1 MSTFERSSCPTWVH
15 WQGQMLTESR
25 DMLWERGPFDM
36 PNDSRITVHS
46 GRCICMLLFWF
57 DFGFGTEWPK
67 ILQTYACMSSGL
79 ADKQSSKWV
88 YGNSL
93 VQLCKWCYFKALE
106 IQVSSLAKSL
116 IESISHSHSCIP
128 TMKSLSKVNFNVRS
142 FVILSNALDAR
153 NKHFPAWNCSTDLF
167 PWRVYCHLVLSIWSF
182 CTLWFMGV
190 VGHPHSVCFYRRQR
204 MWMCSYALVCAF
216 IILDIYEICLC
227 SGLKTF

>member
-1 MSTFERSSCPTWVH
+1 MFAECVGCSFSLSLSPCQPLNRAAAQLGSTDKAKCWPNPEICFEN
-15 WQGQMLTESR
+15 E
-25 DMLWERGPFDM
+25 GPFDM

-46 GRCICMLLFWF
+46 GRCICMLLFWL

-116 IESISHSHSCIP
+116 IESISHSHSHAFPQWARLIS
-128 TMKSLSKVNFNVRS
+128 MLEV
-142 FVILSNALDAR
+142 FVILSDALDAR
-153 NKHFPAWNCSTDLF
+153 N
-167 PWRVYCHLVLSIWSF
+167 
-182 CTLWFMGV
+182 
-190 VGHPHSVCFYRRQR
+190 
-204 MWMCSYALVCAF
+204 
-216 IILDIYEICLC
+216 
-227 SGLKTF
+227 